1 MIKCDC
7 SGFNMVPD
15 EQKQFYYAC
24 KKKSFLIW
32 FCTTSITWQLV
43 CSLASHPSMSILIH
57 PSTKTLCLLPWFWSV
72 CRGLTYNCTNLLKL
86 YHIFNANPFSIMTEE
101 SISHPL
107 IWQASAGMKDVD
119 MIAEFE
125 SPVLS
130 WSSCLAKESK
140 EDVSMHPAGLH
151 CFARVL

>member
-1 MIKCDC
+1 MQNPYK
-7 SGFNMVPD
+7 
-15 EQKQFYYAC
+15 
-24 KKKSFLIW
+24 
-32 FCTTSITWQLV
+32 
-43 CSLASHPSMSILIH
+43 
-57 PSTKTLCLLPWFWSV
+57 
-72 CRGLTYNCTNLLKL
+72 
-86 YHIFNANPFSIMTEE
+86 PFSIMTEE

-140 EDVSMHPAGLH
+140 DVSMHPARLH
-151 CFARVL
+151 HFARVL